1 MKSYHFLF
9 IALLLCIF
17 SCKEEKKQPEV
28 NTEVKT
34 ESTQQNAAPV
44 SKDIYSNTRSIS
56 ASENSLYNNN
66 LQIIAGKTESN
77 YDNTSKTIT
86 LEIPVSNA
94 NFSFYKKFDISSS
107 TKSAILYVVTDN
119 TDSPILANTKTHI
132 IEDTFSMTNF
142 LDGNQVKNNKLYVF
156 TFNDTPKDFDKEE
169 KAIIKHYTDLVAN
182 GSFPSI
188 ACQQIKSFLL
198 DEPKEQ
204 CGGIIVGN

>member
-9 IALLLCIF
+9 IVLLLCIF

-66 LQIIAGKTESN
+66 LQIIDGKTESN

-119 TDSPILANTKTHI
+119 TDSPILSNTKTHI

-156 TFNDTPKDFDKEE
+156 TFNDAPKDFDKNE
-169 KAIIKHYTDLVAN
+169 KTIVKYYTDLVAN
-182 GSFPSI
+182 GSFSSI
-188 ACQQIKSFLL
+188 ACIQTKSLL
-198 DEPKEQ
+198 PEPKEQ

>member
-17 SCKEEKKQPEV
+17 SCKEEKKQPEI

-66 LQIIAGKTESN
+66 LQIIDGKTESN

-119 TDSPILANTKTHI
+119 TDSPILSNTKTHI

-156 TFNDTPKDFDKEE
+156 TFNDAPKDFDKNE
-169 KAIIKHYTDLVAN
+169 KTIVKYYTDLVAN
-182 GSFPSI
+182 GSFSSI
-188 ACQQIKSFLL
+188 ACIQTKSLL
-198 DEPKEQ
+198 PEPKEQ

>member
-66 LQIIAGKTESN
+66 LQIIDGKTESN

-119 TDSPILANTKTHI
+119 TDSPILSNTKTHI

-156 TFNDTPKDFDKEE
+156 TFNDAPKDFDKNE
-169 KAIIKHYTDLVAN
+169 KTIVKYYTDLVAN
-182 GSFPSI
+182 GSFSSI
-188 ACQQIKSFLL
+188 ACIQTKSLL
-198 DEPKEQ
+198 PEPKEQ